1 MVRREDLI
9 KLLEEADYP
18 KPDIARYTDKLL
30 NLQDESKSVLENW
43 AATGKLP
50 GSAFNIAGVTPL
62 VVREQFPK
70 VKDPAIILIYDQLI
84 SVVKKEWQFILAA
97 ASCNAKI
104 SLVYEKLGQRV
115 GAAVNAAG
123 KKIK

>member
-1 MVRREDLI
+1 MVRREELI
-9 KLLEEADYP
+9 KLLMEAVYP
-18 KPDIARYTDKLL
+18 KSDIARYADKLL

-43 AATGKLP
+43 AATGKL
-50 GSAFNIAGVTPL
+50 AFNIAGITPL
-62 VVREQFPK
+62 VVRDQFPK

-97 ASCNAKI
+97 ASSNAKK
-104 SLVYEKLGQRV
+104 SLIYEKLGQRV